1 MSKDK
6 ISYKITIDPEY
17 AENGEDL
24 GIEMIAFT
32 KTPAILVKGM
42 AFNSQSRKQIFND
55 NLKYRIAAPALIPM
69 EIYRN
74 DEAGEYFVE
83 FTKEEIE
90 DIYVKLMSNKP
101 DELFNLEHNDEDK
114 VGAFILE
121 SWLVG
126 KDTKADR
133 SFSEFGID
141 VPEGTLMIVS
151 QFTDK
156 ERYTELVN
164 NDQVGY
170 SIEGFLGLKLSKQE
184 FEGNVWGGDAGVE
197 WAQNKLKQ
205 IDKNKQKMEENKMVL
220 PDGTHKIGDKE
231 YVIKD
236 GQVVDI
242 LTVVAKGEYDEETG
256 EIISQEEVALEEEVI
271 EEEVALEEVIEE
283 VIEEVALEEVIEEV
297 ALEEVIEEELAVDP
311 IVDEAVILEILQPK
325 LDEIYE
331 MIAELKAAME
341 MDVKEESVE
350 EVQMSKQEAF
360 KHSFSAITN
369 FLSK

>member
-6 ISYKITIDPEY
+6 LSYKITIDPEY

-74 DEAGEYFVE
+74 DEAGEYYVE
-83 FTKEEIE
+83 FTKQEIE

-101 DELFNLEHNDEDK
+101 DALFNLEHNAEDK
-114 VGAFILE
+114 VGAFLLE

-133 SFSEFGID
+133 SYSEFGID

-156 ERYTELVN
+156 ERYAELVN

-170 SIEGFLGLKLSKQE
+170 SIEGFLGLKL
-184 FEGNVWGGDAGVE
+184 
-197 WAQNKLKQ
+197 NKHEKMNELK
-205 IDKNKQKMEENKMVL
+205 L
-220 PDGTHKIGDKE
+220 PDGEHTIGEKIYVVKDGAVVEVKDIVKE
-231 YVIKD
+231 EALSVEEEAVIKD
-236 GQVVDI
+236 AAEDIAIDEAKKEEMAEDVKEDEEAPVVEDAAVDI
-242 LTVVAKGEYDEETG
+242 ADEVK
-256 EIISQEEVALEEEVI
+256 QEEMAIDPIADEAAI
-271 EEEVALEEVIEE
+271 
-283 VIEEVALEEVIEEV
+283 
-297 ALEEVIEEELAVDP
+297 LAV
-311 IVDEAVILEILQPK
+311 IQPK
-325 LDEIYE
+325 LDEIYQ
-331 MIAELKAAME
+331 MIADLKAAIE
-341 MDVKEESVE
+341 MDVEEDVVE
-350 EVQMSKQEAF
+350 EVMMSKQEAF
-360 KHSFSAITN
+360 KHNFAAITN